1 MHGIQIGLKKL
12 SAMRLGEVR
21 FMGRLRAG
29 LVGFAA
35 ILVFAPGVAGAKNY
49 CISGFP
55 NGTFVLVGVGFTVPS
70 KGTCKTWTGLTTQ
83 NDLNSPS
90 AGTGCTSS
98 NGTELSLTI
107 TTSVP
112 QNAGHI
118 EIDSITLSLPKQ
130 TGGTNSTNI
139 KTGVVTSFSGSGITG
154 GACTSS
160 LTIPASAA
168 TEESPEADVGGA
180 AP

>member
-1 MHGIQIGLKKL
+1 
-12 SAMRLGEVR
+12 
-21 FMGRLRAG
+21 MGRLRAG
-29 LVGFAA
+29 LVGLAA
-35 ILVFAPGVAGAKNY
+35 ILVFRPGVAGAKNY
-49 CISGFP
+49 CIGGFA
-55 NGTFVLVGVGFTVPS
+55 NSTYILVGVGFTLPA

-83 NDLNSPS
+83 NDFNSPS

-130 TGGTNSTNI
+130 TGDTNSTNI
-139 KTGVVTSFSGSGITG
+139 KAGVVTSFFGSGITG
-154 GACTSS
+154 GPCAGG

-168 TEESPEADVGGA
+168 TEETPEADVGGD

>member
-1 MHGIQIGLKKL
+1 
-12 SAMRLGEVR
+12 
-21 FMGRLRAG
+21 MGRLRVG

-35 ILVFAPGVAGAKNY
+35 ILVFAPGVAEAKNY
-49 CISGFP
+49 CISGFASSSY
-55 NGTFVLVGVGFTVPS
+55 VLVGIGFTLPA
-70 KGTCKTWTGLTTQ
+70 KGMCKTWTGLTMQ

-118 EIDSITLSLPKQ
+118 EIDSITLSLPKE
-130 TGGTNSTNI
+130 TGVTNSTNI
-139 KTGVVTSFSGSGITG
+139 KAGVVTSFSGSGITG
-154 GACTSS
+154 GPCTGS
-160 LTIPASAA
+160 LTIPATDT
-168 TEESPEADVGGA
+168 TEGTPAADVGGD

>member
-1 MHGIQIGLKKL
+1 
-12 SAMRLGEVR
+12 
-21 FMGRLRAG
+21 MGRLRTG

-49 CISGFP
+49 CIGGFA
-55 NGTFVLVGVGFTVPS
+55 NSTYILVGIGFTLPA

-83 NDLNSPS
+83 NDFNSPS

-98 NGTELSLTI
+98 DGTELSLTI

-130 TGGTNSTNI
+130 IGDTNSTNI
-139 KTGVVTSFSGSGITG
+139 KGGVVTSFFGSGITG
-154 GACTSS
+154 GPCTAT
-160 LTIPASAA
+160 LKIPATTA
-168 TEESPEADVGGA
+168 TDERPAADVGGA